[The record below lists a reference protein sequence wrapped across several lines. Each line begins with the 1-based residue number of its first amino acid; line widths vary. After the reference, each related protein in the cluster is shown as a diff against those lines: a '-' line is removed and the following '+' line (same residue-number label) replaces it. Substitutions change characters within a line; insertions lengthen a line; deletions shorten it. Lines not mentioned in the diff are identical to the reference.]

1 MDVFIQLLIN
11 GILLGS
17 MYAIISVG
25 LTMIFGIVRV
35 RELRHGE
42 FLMVGMYAAYLLAAK
57 FGLHPYAAAVPI
69 VLLLFAMGAI
79 VQRFII
85 QPLLSADEHIQI
97 FATVGL
103 STALVNLA
111 LLLFGAD
118 LYAVPASSV
127 QRTVMVGGFSLVI
140 GQIVMFVCALALVAG
155 PAFVHAVTPLG
166 RAIRATAQNRTA
178 ALLMGV
184 RVDRIYVISFGIGAA
199 CVGLAARALVMPLYP
214 VSPTIGT
221 YFVLTAF
228 VVVVLGGM
236 RSMYGAF
243 FGRHAHR
250 IVDSLSG
257 YYIAP
262 DLKEVVYFA
271 IFIAILIFKPT
282 GLFGSAVARSKSMTA
297 KANPVP
303 AGAARR
309 PGLLARLTHPRLY
322 CTLIALALLLIIP
335 IASEIALPGPCVRDH
350 LRVRGARHRLE
361 HRRRLCGPALARPTV
376 FYGIGGYATALL
388 IAHFGLTPGS
398 AC

>member
-1 MDVFIQLLIN
+1 MDVLIQLVLN

-25 LTMIFGIVRV
+25 LTLIFGIVRV
-35 RELRHGE
+35 VNFAHGE

-69 VLLLFAMGAI
+69 VILLFAIGAA
-79 VQRFII
+79 VQRFLI
-85 QPLLSADEHIQI
+85 QPLLGAEEHIQI

-111 LLLFGAD
+111 LLMFGAD
-118 LYAVPASSV
+118 LYSVPPSAA
-127 QRTVMVGGFSLVI
+127 QGTLMVGGFALVK

-155 PAFVHAVTPLG
+155 LHLFMQSTALG
-166 RAIRATAQNRTA
+166 RAIRATAQNRNA

-184 RVDRIYVISFGIGAA
+184 KVDQIYVIAFGIGAA
-199 CVGLAARALVMPLYP
+199 CVGLASALVMPLYP
-214 VSPTIGT
+214 VTPTIGT

-243 FGRHAHR
+243 FGAM
-250 IVDSLSG
+250 IIGLVDSLSG

-271 IFIAILIFKPT
+271 IFLAILIFKPT
-282 GLFGSAVARSKSMTA
+282 GLFGL
-297 KANPVP
+297 
-303 AGAARR
+303 G
-309 PGLLARLTHPRLY
+309 
-322 CTLIALALLLIIP
+322 
-335 IASEIALPGPCVRDH
+335 
-350 LRVRGARHRLE
+350 RGTE
-361 HRRRLCGPALARPTV
+361 
-376 FYGIGGYATALL
+376 
-388 IAHFGLTPGS
+388 
-398 AC
+398 

>member
-25 LTMIFGIVRV
+25 LTLIFGIVRV
-35 RELRHGE
+35 VNFAHGE
-42 FLMVGMYAAYLLAAK
+42 FLMVGMYGAYLLAAK

-118 LYAVPASSV
+118 LYAVPQSAV
-127 QRTVMVGGFSLVI
+127 QRSVFVGGYSLVI
-140 GQIVMFVCALALVAG
+140 GQMVMFACALALVAG
-155 PAFVHAVTPLG
+155 LHFFMQTTPLG

-178 ALLMGV
+178 AMLMGV
-184 RVDRIYVISFGIGAA
+184 RVDRIYVIAFGMGAA
-199 CVGLAARALVMPLYP
+199 CVGLASALVMPLYP
-214 VSPTIGT
+214 VTPTIGT

-243 FGRHAHR
+243 FGAMLIG

-282 GLFGSAVARSKSMTA
+282 GLFGL
-297 KANPVP
+297 
-303 AGAARR
+303 G
-309 PGLLARLTHPRLY
+309 
-322 CTLIALALLLIIP
+322 
-335 IASEIALPGPCVRDH
+335 
-350 LRVRGARHRLE
+350 RGTE
-361 HRRRLCGPALARPTV
+361 
-376 FYGIGGYATALL
+376 
-388 IAHFGLTPGS
+388 
-398 AC
+398 